1 MEDEITLEGYLED
14 TYDGL
19 MINGEYLGLLLQDII
34 ENNKKIKITI
44 NEID

>member
-14 TYDGL
+14 SYDGL
-19 MINGEYLGLLLQDII
+19 MIDDTYISILLENFIGNG
-34 ENNKKIKITI
+34 KKVKITI